1 MRIVIRCICL
11 SLKGNDFYNFDHY
24 DYIIGKLSITAT
36 FGAIYIYTSELQPT
50 SVRTAALGTN
60 SMCGRIGAII
70 SPYIAL
76 LKSYGTWI
84 PLIIFGANALLSGLL
99 VLLLPDTLGKE
110 LPETIKD
117 ALKLGKNNVS
127 CIVSHD
133 VHYMDEER
141 NMDEPRSLSQV
152 NNEQQDNDGRGSLS
166 DFEDEH
172 EAAINCDDTG
182 PLVSSGDILSGT
194 SYKQSLE

>member
-1 MRIVIRCICL
+1 MIFITI
-11 SLKGNDFYNFDHY
+11 NYH
-24 DYIIGKLSITAT
+24 DYVIGKLSITAT

-99 VLLLPDTLGKE
+99 ILLLPDTLGKE

-117 ALKLGKNNVS
+117 ALTLGKNNVP
-127 CIVSHD
+127 CTVPCD
-133 VHYMDEER
+133 VHDIDEER
-141 NMDEPRSLSQV
+141 NIEEARSSSQV
-152 NNEQQDNDGRGSLS
+152 NNEQQDDDGRGSLS
-166 DFEDEH
+166 EFEDEH
-172 EAAINCDDTG
+172 EAVINCDDTG
-182 PLVSSGDILSGT
+182 PLVSNGDILSGT

>member
-1 MRIVIRCICL
+1 M
-11 SLKGNDFYNFDHY
+11 
-24 DYIIGKLSITAT
+24 SITAT

-84 PLIIFGANALLSGLL
+84 PLIIFGANSLLSGLL
-99 VLLLPDTLGKE
+99 ILLLPDTLGKE

-117 ALKLGKNNVS
+117 ALLLGKNNVP
-127 CIVSHD
+127 CTVTHD
-133 VHYMDEER
+133 VHNIDEER
-141 NMDEPRSLSQV
+141 NIDEPRSLSQV
-152 NNEQQDNDGRGSLS
+152 NNEQQIDDGKGSLS
-166 DFEDEH
+166 EFEDEH
-172 EAAINCDDTG
+172 EAVINCDDTG
-182 PLVSSGDILSGT
+182 PLLSSGDILSGT

>member
-1 MRIVIRCICL
+1 
-11 SLKGNDFYNFDHY
+11 
-24 DYIIGKLSITAT
+24 
-36 FGAIYIYTSELQPT
+36 
-50 SVRTAALGTN
+50 
-60 SMCGRIGAII
+60 MCGRIGAII

-99 VLLLPDTLGKE
+99 ILLLPDTLGKE

-127 CIVSHD
+127 RTVTNDIHNID
-133 VHYMDEER
+133 DERDIE
-141 NMDEPRSLSQV
+141 EPSSLSQV
-152 NNEQQDNDGRGSLS
+152 NNEQQGDDGRGSLS
-166 DFEDEH
+166 EFEDEH
-172 EAAINCDDTG
+172 EAVITCDDTG
-182 PLVSSGDILSGT
+182 PLLSSGDILSGT